1 MFTPLYGY
9 FCMFFIA
16 TCFWHFLST
25 FLPPL
30 PFLDVFSHNPL
41 ILPEVFLVFCNL
53 LFLYLRSFRWSLVF
67 HSDHVSS
74 PFHPSLILPTIQALV
89 PTSSRR
95 AFILLLST
103 LYSPYPVVLA
113 YMLWCCSS
121 EIVMTRQN
129 TKPHQSRSESQFLR
143 IIHHS

>member
-30 PFLDVFSHNPL
+30 PYFLDVFSHNPL

-53 LFLYLRSFRWSLVF
+53 LVSLSQIFSMVSRF
-67 HSDHVSS
+67 HSDRVSS
-74 PFHPSLILPTIQALV
+74 PFHSSLILPDIQALV

-103 LYSPYPVVLA
+103 LFASVIFSLA
-113 YMLWCCSS
+113 YPLHTFYV
-121 EIVMTRQN
+121 IAVRT
-129 TKPHQSRSESQFLR
+129 ES
-143 IIHHS
+143 